1 MVRLAIVNSRLTDLE
16 GLFSKGLL
24 RKEILLNQ
32 QIEKSLVEGQISNLE
47 AQVARLRQNLGDLD
61 VRLGDV
67 RASYL
72 RQILAELQDTSQRL
86 REVETSL
93 GPTRRL
99 LLVKA
104 QAAGSNG
111 DDAEYTIH
119 ISRVRDGAM
128 VTFDATKETM
138 LSPGDVVEVKL
149 KRRVPDSRALSF
161 DPGDPGS
168 EHIRCPRQPSHFQV
182 GRRWRWATVAR
193 VGLER

>member
-1 MVRLAIVNSRLTDLE
+1 MLSILDMSRVKRLLCLGAHCDDIAGYGDDRFLFRLSR
-16 GLFSKGLL
+16 
-24 RKEILLNQ
+24 
-32 QIEKSLVEGQISNLE
+32 
-47 AQVARLRQNLGDLD
+47 
-61 VRLGDV
+61 
-67 RASYL
+67 
-72 RQILAELQDTSQRL
+72 AELQDTSQRL

-128 VTFDATKETM
+128 VTFDATNETM

-149 KRRVPDSRALSF
+149 KRRVPDSAPSLSTQAILELYQNTSVAQ
-161 DPGDPGS
+161 D
-168 EHIRCPRQPSHFQV
+168 IQ
-182 GRRWRWATVAR
+182 ATSK
-193 VGLER
+193 